1 MTTVDG
7 QPYDAKN
14 LRGKVVLLDFFASWC
29 GICKAELPQ
38 LKSSYAKYQNN
49 PNVVFLLV
57 SIDEDSHRLQ
67 RYLDEMKFP
76 FPVAR
81 ANPDQM
87 EKMMGFNNVPATFY
101 IDKGGVV
108 RYQIDGTE
116 MHGDSPTRVSWF
128 VDQLLK

>member
-1 MTTVDG
+1 
-7 QPYDAKN
+7 
-14 LRGKVVLLDFFASWC
+14 
-29 GICKAELPQ
+29 
-38 LKSSYAKYQNN
+38 
-49 PNVVFLLV
+49 
-57 SIDEDSHRLQ
+57 
-67 RYLDEMKFP
+67 MKFP

-87 EKMMGFNNVPATFY
+87 EKTMGFNNVPATFY
-101 IDKGGVV
+101 VDKGGVV